1 MHGDVEMAG
10 KFNRRWMAGAAK
22 ADSKWEGKLRDTIFK
37 DLDWQGEKVD
47 YIIPH
52 KYTPDFVKGNI
63 LIETKGRFRD
73 SAEARKYKHIREA
86 LDDMGKALVFVFYK
100 PETPMPHA
108 KKRKD
113 GTKQTHAEWADKNGF
128 LWYTEETVKELL

>member
-1 MHGDVEMAG
+1 MAG
-10 KFNRRWMAGAAK
+10 KFNRRWIAGAAK
-22 ADSKWEGKLRDTIFK
+22 ADSKWEGRLRDTIFK

-47 YIIPH
+47 YTIQH
-52 KYTPDFVKGNI
+52 KYTPDFVSDNI
-63 LIETKGRFRD
+63 LIETKGRFRE

-86 LDDMGKALVFVFYK
+86 LEGTGKELVFVFYK

-113 GTKQTHAEWADKNGF
+113 GTKQTHAEWSERNGF
-128 LWYTEETVKELL
+128 RWFTEESIKEIL

>member
-1 MHGDVEMAG
+1 MAG
-10 KFNRRWMAGAAK
+10 KFNRRWKAGAAK

-37 DLDWQGEKVD
+37 DLDWQGEKVE
-47 YIIPH
+47 YVIQH
-52 KYTPDFVKGNI
+52 KYTPDFIKDNI
-63 LIETKGRFRD
+63 LIETKGRFRE

-86 LDDMGKALVFVFYK
+86 LEGTGKELVFVFYK

-113 GTKQTHAEWADKNGF
+113 GTKQTHAEWAERNGF
-128 LWYTEETVKELL
+128 KWFTEETVKELL